1 MCFAKA
7 DAKINAHATACA
19 GGSAIALSVQYYRQA
34 NNLVYGVLIMFVVT
48 LL

>member
-1 MCFAKA
+1 MCFANA
-7 DAKINAHATACA
+7 DAKTNAHATASA
-19 GGSAIALSVQYYRQA
+19 GGRAIVLSVQSYRQA